1 MYGKFAWCNTCEN
14 KEMCKR
20 FSEMSHD
27 DFTKTFSNLEKG
39 GKIKLHSIVSNR
51 VRAIK
56 GNKAGTEEI
65 INEFT
70 SALALVR
77 DFSISERHWAEYVA
91 TVKNNPELTYMHEV
105 IYEFKSMLDECE
117 KRIHSIR
124 SMTEK
129 KESDFGFCDIMTC
142 AKNDETELDK
152 KFVQVYEAY
161 IDAKRNYVF
170 RQSSGAIKRKSDF
183 VDFVKYF
190 EKECFFGKKKNEMKL
205 DKGFSD
211 YDEHGNKNVVCY
223 FTAAGAAK
231 KKCGE
236 CSEDGC
242 IERVSVLFD
251 KDKAST
257 QYFDSLVHRKLEDTC
272 EIRVKDFFKKVYN
285 MTLSQD
291 AHIDTSNDID
301 DTYMIA
307 MEQVHSSTFMYYV
320 QLKMCSEFVE
330 FNHDLTCSGLVEKSK
345 LLEDEVNE
353 AYLRLVKL
361 HNDIQYAESV
371 EKNCRVR

>member
-1 MYGKFAWCNTCEN
+1 
-14 KEMCKR
+14 MCKR
-20 FSEMSHD
+20 FSEMNND
-27 DFTKTFSNLEKG
+27 EFDKTFSNLEKG
-39 GKIKLHSIVSNR
+39 GKAKLHSIVSNR

-56 GNKAGTEEI
+56 GNKAGTDEI
-65 INEFT
+65 INELT
-70 SALALVR
+70 SVLTLVR

-105 IYEFKSMLDECE
+105 IFEFKGMLDECE
-117 KRIHSIR
+117 KRIRSIR

-129 KESDFGFCDIMTC
+129 NESDFGFCDIMTC

-170 RQSSGAIKRKSDF
+170 RQSSGDIKRKSDF
-183 VDFVKYF
+183 VSFVKYF
-190 EKECFFGKKKNEMKL
+190 ERECFFGKKKNEMKL
-205 DKGFSD
+205 DKGFAD
-211 YDEHGNKNVVCY
+211 YDEHGNKSVVCF
-223 FTAAGAAK
+223 FTAAAAAK
-231 KKCGE
+231 RKCDE
-236 CSEDGC
+236 CNEDGC
-242 IERVSVLFD
+242 IERVSILFD
-251 KDKAST
+251 KDKASQ
-257 QYFDSLVHRKLEDTC
+257 QYFDCLVRKKLEDTN
-272 EIRVKDFFKKVYN
+272 EICVEDFFKKVYN
-285 MTLSQD
+285 ITLSQD

-353 AYLRLVKL
+353 AYFRLVKL